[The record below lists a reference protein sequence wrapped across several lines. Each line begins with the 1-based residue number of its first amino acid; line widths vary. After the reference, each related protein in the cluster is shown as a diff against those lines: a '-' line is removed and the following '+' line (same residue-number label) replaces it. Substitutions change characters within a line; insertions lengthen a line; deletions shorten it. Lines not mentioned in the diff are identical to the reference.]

1 MQQNTQATATAA
13 KSASFCFSANADL
26 MARVDQRSKQV
37 REQTGIKVSRSQMI
51 ASLIARGLE
60 AVNAA

>member
-1 MQQNTQATATAA
+1 MQQNTQDTATAA
-13 KSASFCFSANADL
+13 KSASFCFTAAPGL
-26 MARVDQRSKQV
+26 MARVDQHRKIV
-37 REQTGIKVSRSQMI
+37 HEDTGIKVSRSQMI